1 MQSIVQTNFTGI
13 DGLIIRNEPRPA
25 LTDNGVLI
33 AMETLPVVPSDWH
46 KETDPN
52 ATAEQ
57 ALQLPR
63 VIGIGGVGTVIE
75 VGHNRDQKLLHQRVL
90 VMHPKGSYQ
99 EFILNTN
106 SDWLFPL
113 PINVSNAEAATLTA
127 GPGVA
132 LALTEF
138 IKQNPSDHLVITG
151 ANSVIG
157 LILCQLLGSTYP
169 GLTPIVSPDSQAY
182 FNQSLPGYPV
192 YSIEH
197 LQLFHGRT
205 LIIYIA
211 GSEPLLQQLI
221 AAVPRASIASIAL
234 QTSNLNVP
242 FTFVHEDFNHQI
254 YCHLIKTV
262 ASHKLWLPI
271 GRIFSFAETKK
282 AQHYAKDHHSRGR
295 VLVNLN

>member
-1 MQSIVQTNFTGI
+1 
-13 DGLIIRNEPRPA
+13 A

-138 IKQNPSDHLVITG
+138 IKQN
-151 ANSVIG
+151 
-157 LILCQLLGSTYP
+157 
-169 GLTPIVSPDSQAY
+169 
-182 FNQSLPGYPV
+182 
-192 YSIEH
+192 
-197 LQLFHGRT
+197 
-205 LIIYIA
+205 
-211 GSEPLLQQLI
+211 
-221 AAVPRASIASIAL
+221 
-234 QTSNLNVP
+234 
-242 FTFVHEDFNHQI
+242 
-254 YCHLIKTV
+254 
-262 ASHKLWLPI
+262 
-271 GRIFSFAETKK
+271 
-282 AQHYAKDHHSRGR
+282 
-295 VLVNLN
+295 